1 MRWYSVED
9 DGETGTHTPP
19 GFGGGKY
26 PYLTGSGGRVF
37 EAGHAVLHRERLL
50 GDGSVGAE
58 GVLSGQASLP
68 AAARCVSASF
78 SIVFNRIPSH
88 CPICLSD
95 NRDLPDAAIALER
108 SPKLVR
114 TAGTERKRQ
123 KNK

>member
-68 AAARCVSASF
+68 AAARRHYLQISRDDRVSRLLYEGDRRRADSA
-78 SIVFNRIPSH
+78 H
-88 CPICLSD
+88 QLGGD
-95 NRDLPDAAIALER
+95 
-108 SPKLVR
+108 
-114 TAGTERKRQ
+114 RKRGEPV
-123 KNK
+123 